1 MREIYTPYYETER
14 QFKCLIKED
23 ITMLKILFG
32 IALIVFIAAA
42 IVLGIIG
49 LLIKLIR
56 FIVWLLL

>member
-1 MREIYTPYYETER
+1 
-14 QFKCLIKED
+14 
-23 ITMLKILFG
+23 MLKILFAL
-32 IALIVFIAAA
+32 ALIVFIAAA

>member
-1 MREIYTPYYETER
+1 
-14 QFKCLIKED
+14 
-23 ITMLKILFG
+23 MLKILFVL
-32 IALIVFIAAA
+32 ALIVFIASA

>member
-1 MREIYTPYYETER
+1 
-14 QFKCLIKED
+14 
-23 ITMLKILFG
+23 MLKILFG